1 MRTSTRISSCAVVAL
16 LALLPGAARAEESAA
31 PPALVQ
37 VPSEDGA
44 MPAEDSS
51 HPSVEPAVTHPPWT
65 GREAIWGGVG
75 LIVAGA
81 AGLIVA
87 TPTICFTR
95 SSTESYA
102 PCFATLGGS
111 LGALGL
117 GGIVLVVGE
126 KQHASYKEW
135 LRTHPMF
142 GALSVMPSA
151 HGTAVG
157 WSMAF

>member
-1 MRTSTRISSCAVVAL
+1 MRPSARISSCVVVAG
-16 LALLPGAARAEESAA
+16 LALVVSPARAQESAK

-44 MPAEDSS
+44 ITADDSS

-111 LGALGL
+111 IGALGL

-126 KQHASYKEW
+126 RQRASYKEW
-135 LRTHPMF
+135 LKTHPMF
-142 GALSVMPSA
+142 SGLSVMPSA
-151 HGTAVG
+151 RGTAVG
-157 WSMAF
+157 WSMPF